1 MKLYELQFCLT
12 HVYGRGWTWS
22 NTEAYE
28 SFKAV
33 FGNSIARREFNG
45 KPKDESSVIMTREQF
60 TDLHALSL
68 SLSEDLTVSFRD
80 RLLHKARYL
89 MQSILRYG
97 CWRACADVS
106 NILRGELE
114 QVAPD
119 MLNFQML
126 RKFKSHKITSD
137 KRVVLKPSRFIV
149 GTHNVLVWKEFMQH
163 LPLFSEEENSEEKI
177 KLGWWN

>member
-1 MKLYELQFCLT
+1 
-12 HVYGRGWTWS
+12 
-22 NTEAYE
+22 
-28 SFKAV
+28 
-33 FGNSIARREFNG
+33 
-45 KPKDESSVIMTREQF
+45 MTRE
-60 TDLHALSL
+60 HALSL

-97 CWRACADVS
+97 CLRARADVS

-137 KRVVLKPSRFIV
+137 KRVVLKPSRFVV

-163 LPLFSEEENSEEKI
+163 LPLFSKEEISEEKKRVRLVELDKSLKAKKNRTSSSLYMTDCSCGHSTMFNQMMLCGLL
-177 KLGWWN
+177 KLLLESTLPLRS

>member
-1 MKLYELQFCLT
+1 MRRWKAA
-12 HVYGRGWTWS
+12 H
-22 NTEAYE
+22 E

-33 FGNSIARREFNG
+33 FGNSIAWREFNG
-45 KPKDESSVIMTREQF
+45 KLKDESSVIMTREQF

-68 SLSEDLTVSFRD
+68 SLAEDLTISFWD

-89 MQSILRYG
+89 MQLILWYG
-97 CWRACADVS
+97 CLRAHADVS
-106 NILRGELE
+106 NILRGELV

-137 KRVVLKPSRFIV
+137 KRVVHKTVEICF
-149 GTHNVLVWKEFMQH
+149 GYA
-163 LPLFSEEENSEEKI
+163 
-177 KLGWWN
+177 